1 MTFKNGT
8 PPHDTLS
15 DIFAALDFEA
25 FQKRF
30 AAWPTR
36 FVGAP
41 GEVVAIDGKTT
52 RRTFKKA
59 KGEAAI
65 HVVTA
70 YAVERR
76 LVLGQVK
83 TEQKSN
89 EITAVPS
96 RTADQGARSAIMMAW
111 VGRKAEATSSVPA

>member
-1 MTFKNGT
+1 LHT
-8 PPHDTLS
+8 
-15 DIFAALDFEA
+15 A
-25 FQKRF
+25 RF
-30 AAWPTR
+30 
-36 FVGAP
+36 FGAP
-41 GEVVAIDGKTT
+41 GEVVAIDGKTA

-89 EITAVPS
+89 EITAIPKLLD
-96 RTADQGARSAIMMAW
+96 ALDLQGATERSTPWAASARSPGKSDKGKVTVYQDVKW
-111 VGRKAEATSSVPA
+111 L